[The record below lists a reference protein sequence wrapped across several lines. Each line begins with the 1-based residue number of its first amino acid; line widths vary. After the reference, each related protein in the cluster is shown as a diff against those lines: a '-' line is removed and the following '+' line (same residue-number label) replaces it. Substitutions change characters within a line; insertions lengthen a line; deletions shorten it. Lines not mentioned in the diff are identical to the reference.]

1 MQNEVPMDDGFEK
14 RFRAKYPFFWHLT
27 LFGPLLLTL
36 LLLVIL
42 YFTMGPAYVQ
52 RLVGTALSTFFFFG
66 RFVIL
71 AGAGDQEIAAIQ
83 VFFSA
88 EILFL
93 MVVYMDFL
101 VATLLVFHASFL
113 FRIPRLGLRLADL
126 ASNGHFILKKNP
138 WIRRATFLGLIVFV
152 TFPLA
157 STGSVGGAIFSR
169 ILGMGRGLAFTGIM
183 MGSLL
188 GCGMMYYGSQLITRY
203 LGRDN
208 PMTMIAG
215 IAVIVLLII
224 GLNLWYRNLKR
235 REESA
240 PGSTGRHT
248 SSHKNP

>member
-1 MQNEVPMDDGFEK
+1 MKQNGLPVDDEFEK
-14 RFRAKYPFFWHLT
+14 RFKANYPFFWRVT
-27 LFGPLLLTL
+27 LFGPLLLTML
-36 LLLVIL
+36 ILAVL
-42 YFTMGPAYVQ
+42 YFTLGPAYVQ

-83 VFFSA
+83 GFFSA
-88 EILFL
+88 EALFL

-113 FRIPRLGLRLADL
+113 FRIPWMGSRLADL
-126 ASNGHFILKKNP
+126 ASDGHFILKKNP
-138 WIRRATFLGLIVFV
+138 WIRRATFLGLIAFV

-169 ILGMGRGLAFTGIM
+169 ILGMGRGLAFIGIM
-183 MGSLL
+183 LGSLA
-188 GCGMMYYGSQLITRY
+188 GCGMMYFGSQLISRY

-208 PMTMIAG
+208 PATLIAG
-215 IAVIVLLII
+215 VAVVVLVIV

-235 REESA
+235 REEV
-240 PGSTGRHT
+240 R
-248 SSHKNP
+248 